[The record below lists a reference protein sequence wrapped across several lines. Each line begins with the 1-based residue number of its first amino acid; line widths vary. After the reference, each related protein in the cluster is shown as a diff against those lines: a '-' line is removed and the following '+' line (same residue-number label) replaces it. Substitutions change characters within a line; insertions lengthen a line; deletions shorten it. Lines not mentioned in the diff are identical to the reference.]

1 MSIDP
6 QGPFG
11 PHGKYGAYGRVGSAF
26 NLFFSAGILIAGTI
40 MMITRGFPSG
50 MPAWFALLWWGIGT
64 FIIWRCARVFRSVR
78 RRERENAENLRLT
91 ELVAGE
97 TYTSSPNHRPGEP
110 LRSWREA
117 TPEREHNARAVLKFS
132 AAREALRKL
141 IEGESLATEDI
152 VSLGRLNSFC
162 VAQWY
167 EPLVELMREPFIDPD
182 IAALFRPLVKSPLL
196 E

>member
-6 QGPFG
+6 QGRFG
-11 PHGKYGAYGRVGSAF
+11 PLGKYGAYGRVGSAI
-26 NLFFSAGILIAGTI
+26 NLVFSIGLFIAGTI

-50 MPAWFALLWWGIGT
+50 MPVWFAVAWWGIGA

-78 RRERENAENLRLT
+78 RRERENAEDLRLA
-91 ELVAGE
+91 EMVAGE
-97 TYTSSPNHRPGEP
+97 THTSSPNQRPGKP
-110 LRSWREA
+110 LRSWREE
-117 TPEREHNARAVLKFS
+117 TWEREHNARAVLKFS
-132 AAREALRKL
+132 EATDAVRKL
-141 IEGESLATEDI
+141 IAGESLTTEDI

-182 IAALFRPLVKSPLL
+182 VADFFGPLVKTT
-196 E
+196 